1 MKHFITFVTVQLS
14 KSKEMKTREEYVHL
28 ILSHAD
34 ELKSEF
40 GVKSLRLF
48 GSVSRGEHHSGS
60 DVDVCVDMEPKA
72 YLVVRLRHF
81 LESLLQ
87 CPVDV
92 VRLHSHINPFLLEE
106 IEKDSIY
113 VIQ

>member
-1 MKHFITFVTVQLS
+1 
-14 KSKEMKTREEYVHL
+14 MKTREEYISL
-28 ILSHAD
+28 IREHSD
-34 ELKSEF
+34 ELRTIFGIKSM
-40 GVKSLRLF
+40 RLF

-106 IEKDSIY
+106 IEKDGIY
-113 VIQ
+113 IIQ